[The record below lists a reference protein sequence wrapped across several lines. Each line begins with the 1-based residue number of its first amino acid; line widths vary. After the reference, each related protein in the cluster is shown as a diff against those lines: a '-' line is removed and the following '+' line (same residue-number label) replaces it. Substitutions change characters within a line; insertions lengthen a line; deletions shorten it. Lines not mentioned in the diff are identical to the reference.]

1 MTSSEQSSSTGNDLG
16 TPITDAFVKAFAS
29 ETLVLDCPSMTL
41 RQHTEANPRVIH
53 GRGMISLPQGEGFQ
67 LRMYV
72 DNDDAASAHP
82 LAALMKMMKWV
93 PGEIIPREEYFS
105 LEAIDLSGFAWACKT
120 VQIDSHGA
128 GYGTV
133 ITGKLYDVLAHRVS
147 GLFNQSVMTHVT
159 SSEGTLSQSLL
170 PKFAKFDADDF
181 RFEVQRLE
189 LAEGSTIL
197 RVFPKGG
204 LFPAGIETRVEE
216 SLRYVTFS
224 PIRWCIVDKQQQ
236 GAREV
241 IVVPQSNHRKGLFD
255 EPLDHRH
262 PDYAIDYWR
271 LFVAYFQHV
280 VGFNE
285 AANYHPLS
293 AQLFH
298 VISSETQQLD
308 LTGLLISVAVEGVL
322 NVEFEDV
329 ARPSDA
335 FRATLDR
342 VATVIRRLKC
352 VDEGLAKRLLGVLP
366 PMKSSRPKD
375 KFIVLEASG
384 VITNEMVKEWE
395 KLRNAIAHA
404 AVRFDPT
411 KTQTIWNRCN
421 IVYTMLNLLVFR
433 AIGYSGRYQDFSSRG
448 WPIKKVETPKQ

>member
-147 GLFNQSVMTHVT
+147 GLSPTLPAAMSMYFFEELKVPFNQSVMTHVT

-216 SLRYVTFS
+216 S
-224 PIRWCIVDKQQQ
+224 D
-236 GAREV
+236 GA
-241 IVVPQSNHRKGLFD
+241 
-255 EPLDHRH
+255 
-262 PDYAIDYWR
+262 
-271 LFVAYFQHV
+271 
-280 VGFNE
+280 
-285 AANYHPLS
+285 
-293 AQLFH
+293 
-298 VISSETQQLD
+298 
-308 LTGLLISVAVEGVL
+308 
-322 NVEFEDV
+322 
-329 ARPSDA
+329 
-335 FRATLDR
+335 
-342 VATVIRRLKC
+342 
-352 VDEGLAKRLLGVLP
+352 
-366 PMKSSRPKD
+366 
-375 KFIVLEASG
+375 
-384 VITNEMVKEWE
+384 
-395 KLRNAIAHA
+395 
-404 AVRFDPT
+404 
-411 KTQTIWNRCN
+411 
-421 IVYTMLNLLVFR
+421 
-433 AIGYSGRYQDFSSRG
+433 
-448 WPIKKVETPKQ
+448 